1 MAVRKFGEVS
11 EWPKEHAWKVCIRKR
26 IEGSNPSL
34 TAKFKKP
41 RNAGLFL
48 WAGERGRDRRWLN
61 WLCNN
66 FLTVLLVVWVFVC
79 VNVVRVPSF
88 IFA

>member
-34 TAKFKKP
+34 TAILKKP
-41 RNAGLFL
+41 RNCGAFFMGGGKGVFL
-48 WAGERGRDRRWLN
+48 LSCGEDEIVGVDE
-61 WLCNN
+61 
-66 FLTVLLVVWVFVC
+66 
-79 VNVVRVPSF
+79 VVRVLSYLF
-88 IFA
+88 DLSGWKRRG